1 MLLENRDHYLIPG
14 DRVAHVEENN
24 PLTHAF
30 LVLTKVRYSKI
41 PVLAHDSTFVGLLSM
56 PMITETMLGLDELSF
71 APLDQLTVKD
81 VMQTDVTTIQDPYD
95 VENVLHLLVDKP
107 FLPVVAENSDFTGI
121 VTRREMMKSVNHL
134 VHNIDKEYDL
144 IERMPEKEAAQPVT
158 TEVAAGAIIYR
169 ERNGQR
175 QYLLVDSKDRHFW
188 GFAKGHVEGD
198 ETFSE
203 TARREIHEET
213 GLRVQLNT
221 HFTTETEYQLPNGH
235 LKQVHLCLSRIDG
248 DPEMTQQESEISA
261 IRWFSYSEALQ
272 VLKFKNLQ
280 EMLTQANDYLKQA

>member
-1 MLLENRDHYLIPG
+1 
-14 DRVAHVEENN
+14 
-24 PLTHAF
+24 
-30 LVLTKVRYSKI
+30 
-41 PVLAHDSTFVGLLSM
+41 
-56 PMITETMLGLDELSF
+56 
-71 APLDQLTVKD
+71 
-81 VMQTDVTTIQDPYD
+81 
-95 VENVLHLLVDKP
+95 
-107 FLPVVAENSDFTGI
+107 
-121 VTRREMMKSVNHL
+121 
-134 VHNIDKEYDL
+134 
-144 IERMPEKEAAQPVT
+144 MPEKEAAQPVT